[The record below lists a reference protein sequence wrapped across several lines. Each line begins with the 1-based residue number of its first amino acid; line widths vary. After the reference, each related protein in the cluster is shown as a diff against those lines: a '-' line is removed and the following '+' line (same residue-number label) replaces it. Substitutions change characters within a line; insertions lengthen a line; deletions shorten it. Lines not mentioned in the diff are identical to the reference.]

1 MNRRN
6 FLFFGIIIF
15 LFAFEACTKDTV
27 EPIEDPLSVQF
38 FNDANSD
45 YSITTIEIRSRG
57 LIGEEDQV
65 IGTWES
71 NLLSGGLV
79 LDPGSS
85 TSFNL
90 DIPSLEWGEYRI
102 GVDDGN
108 GNTVMVMTDQGVGIQ
123 GALPI
128 SHVGSNNRT
137 VSVVV
142 KYDTDNDII
151 YISSW
156 SDFSR

>member
-1 MNRRN
+1 MRKNSLL
-6 FLFFGIIIF
+6 FLGIIIF
-15 LFAFEACTKDTV
+15 LFAACTKDPV
-27 EPIEDPLSVQF
+27 EPIEDPLNVQF

-45 YSITTIEIRSRG
+45 YSIKTIEIRSRG
-57 LIGEEDQV
+57 LIGEENQP
-65 IGTWES
+65 IGEWES

-85 TSFNL
+85 SSFNL

-108 GNTVMVMTDQGVGIQ
+108 GNTEMVLTNQIVGIQ

-142 KYDTDNDII
+142 EYDVNNDLI